1 MDIGVFCY
9 IVVAYTICFFIS
21 RSWIILVVTGAHYEE
36 ATIPGE
42 DQPYDLIG
50 QWCSEF

>member
-1 MDIGVFCY
+1 L
-9 IVVAYTICFFIS
+9 
-21 RSWIILVVTGAHYEE
+21 ILVVVTGAHYEE
-36 ATIPGE
+36 AAITEE